1 MILNHIFK
9 GYFYI
14 INYFEILLYYS
25 ARKKSATK
33 VISKQRCVQY
43 QSKLIV
49 TVSSAGY
56 VILGSVQEMALIL
69 MPATVKMKI
78 LNCLEVP
85 TSTSLE

>member
-14 INYFEILLYYS
+14 INHFQKLLYYS
-25 ARKKSATK
+25 ACKKSATRF
-33 VISKQRCVQY
+33 ILKQRCVQY
-43 QSKLIV
+43 RSRLNV

-56 VILGSVQEMALIL
+56 VIPGSVQQMALIL
-69 MPATVKMKI
+69 MPAIVKMKI
-78 LNCLEVP
+78 SNYLEVP